1 MDGLKWFF
9 RVVLRFFGMK
19 ERLTDFVWFVA
30 RLVVAVGVARLIAW
44 MAFTGRKTVTVT
56 EPEAFA
62 ALAVGLAFCF
72 AWREPRG

>member
-1 MDGLKWFF
+1 MFF
-9 RVVLRFFGMK
+9 SGCAKIFGMR